1 MRKFSKAVLF
11 LAVSMLISSCEKNGS
26 YMDNNQN
33 PSLAIDEKFQGGK
46 DFRRE
51 KQFGSEGSESIEV
64 QDQIKYISED
74 CVENYLQSTSLA
86 ISFTGTN
93 AFYGSNVA
101 TEKGITIKMQTVL
114 WK

>member
-1 MRKFSKAVLF
+1 MRKFLKEVLF

-33 PSLAIDEKFQGGK
+33 PSLAIDEKFQEGK

-51 KQFGSEGSESIEV
+51 NQFGSEGSESIEV

-114 WK
+114 WN